1 MSTGGVG
8 LISSSG
14 IPVTGSEMSVGIII
28 GASAGAIFGIALLL
42 VICLI
47 ILIVRMTSQLH

>member
-47 ILIVRMTSQLH
+47 ILIVL